1 MSQQKTQ
8 AVKKAETFDKAQLIL
23 FGVVP
28 TLDGIAEMLARRDDN
43 STGGDDLAASILHYG
58 AEVLMAVLADE
69 PMPEAPELL
78 LSLKL
83 EDKIEGEIFRPLF
96 SANARMWLGF
106 ASGQLKRN
114 GELLIRL
121 DPNTEGKDDKT
132 GRALLFVRRMVLAL
146 LGEGEMPDMAKPI

>member
-1 MSQQKTQ
+1 MSQPKTQ
-8 AVKKAETFDKAQLIL
+8 TVKKAETFDRVQLVL

-43 STGGDDLAASILHYG
+43 STGGDDLAASVLHFG
-58 AEVLMAVLADE
+58 AEVLTAVLTDE
-69 PMPEAPELL
+69 PMPETPELL
-78 LSLKL
+78 LSLQL
-83 EDKIEGEIFRPLF
+83 ESKIEGEIFRPLF
-96 SANARMWLGF
+96 SGSARMWLGF

-132 GRALLFVRRMVLAL
+132 GRALLFVRRMILAL